1 MTRPR
6 PWQYGIYPK
15 LISTEFGGSG
25 SFGIDSEGIFVV
37 ERGLEWSPK
46 FHMENLDVYYL
57 YLSIFSSNFFNQ
69 LLALY
74 SKQLA
79 GGEFYNL
86 EAKFV
91 NNIPLPDLTKLDTEY
106 RKILYDNGRNI
117 SSVGIDDNK
126 MVESVIMHIY
136 GK

>member
-1 MTRPR
+1 MQPPLQYAVYSKLRSIMT
-6 PWQYGIYPK
+6 
-15 LISTEFGGSG
+15 GSEV
-25 SFGIDSEGIFVV
+25 DKAGIFV
-37 ERGLEWSPK
+37 
-46 FHMENLDVYYL
+46 DVIYTVWCN
-57 YLSIFSSNFFNQ
+57 SSKFFNQ

-91 NNIPLPDLTKLDTEY
+91 NNIPLPNLTKLDTEY

-117 SSVGIDDNK
+117 SSVGVVDNK
-126 MVESVIMHIY
+126 MVESIIMHIY